1 MPQLAATLFMEHGE
15 PASIA
20 AATVADAKVVV
31 AAVVA
36 AAVAPQLL
44 LLLLLQ
50 PFVCL
55 RDVFASKKETQ
66 PETKLELH
74 LHVEPDAV
82 AL

>member
-1 MPQLAATLFMEHGE
+1 MEHGE

-20 AATVADAKVVV
+20 AVAADVAAAVGIAI

-44 LLLLLQ
+44 PLQ

-55 RDVFASKKETQ
+55 RDVLASKKETQ
-66 PETKLELH
+66 PETKLELL
-74 LHVEPDAV
+74 LHVEPNAN
-82 AL
+82 ALRSMAKVVH

>member
-20 AATVADAKVVV
+20 AAIVADAKVVV

-44 LLLLLQ
+44 MLLLQ

>member
-1 MPQLAATLFMEHGE
+1 MEHGE

-20 AATVADAKVVV
+20 AAIVADAKVVV

-44 LLLLLQ
+44 LLVLQ
-50 PFVCL
+50 PFV
-55 RDVFASKKETQ
+55 ASKKETQ